1 MPETTTQTSPF
12 DQIFRDD
19 SGNIVIAQPPNPPL
33 ITWLAAT
40 GISLLPLN
48 GAAQR
53 GVEALAFGSLFAW
66 AWLELFQGVNYF
78 RRFLGL
84 SVLAI
89 LLYSKI
95 NAGGIA

>member
-1 MPETTTQTSPF
+1 MPETTTQTSWS

-19 SGNIVIAQPPNPPL
+19 SGSVVIAQPPNPPL
-33 ITWLAAT
+33 VTWLAAT
-40 GISLLPLN
+40 LVSLLPLN
-48 GAAQR
+48 ESAQR

-89 LLYSKI
+89 LLYSKT
-95 NAGGIA
+95 NAA